1 MKISIFK
8 KKDQNQYRLIKS
20 PYLNKKNKMLVQIAK
35 QYDGFGYM
43 TTDLGRE
50 LENLYKDDSYIVGI
64 HRTGYSE
71 VNEDY
76 LKEIFNRGLINNMDS
91 LQGGFYTDKDYL
103 DIKKTVD
110 LFYDPILLNGAIKSA
125 NRYKSS
131 AGSIIIKIPKS
142 YLGLEDGEIKPIY
155 YKDGNSNKLLPEYIY
170 GYLPVSGEGI
180 LGEIVHNPNYTDEH
194 TYIDSEGTLLYES
207 KAIIRR
213 ERRK

>member
-1 MKISIFK
+1 
-8 KKDQNQYRLIKS
+8 
-20 PYLNKKNKMLVQIAK
+20 
-35 QYDGFGYM
+35 
-43 TTDLGRE
+43 
-50 LENLYKDDSYIVGI
+50 
-64 HRTGYSE
+64 
-71 VNEDY
+71 
-76 LKEIFNRGLINNMDS
+76 MDA

-142 YLGLEDGEIKPIY
+142 YLGLEDGEIRPIY

-170 GYLPVSGEGI
+170 AYLPVSGEGI

-194 TYIDSEGTLLYES
+194 NYIDSEDNLLYES
-207 KAIIRR
+207 KAIIRG